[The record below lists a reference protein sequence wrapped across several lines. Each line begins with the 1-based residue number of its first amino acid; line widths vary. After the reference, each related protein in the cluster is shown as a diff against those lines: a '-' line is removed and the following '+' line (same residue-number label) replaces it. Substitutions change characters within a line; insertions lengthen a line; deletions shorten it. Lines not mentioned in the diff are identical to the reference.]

1 VLIIQRNK
9 KERGFNMQEEYS
21 KLRSDLN
28 VKMQGFFGSEPK
40 VVNAL
45 DDIIINCE
53 YRIKRRIKASSIST
67 IYENYYDVLY
77 SMVKIDYERLGVE
90 SELIRDNNGIKTQ
103 VGHIRPSDEILS
115 QIPLNI
121 GAKI

>member
-1 VLIIQRNK
+1 
-9 KERGFNMQEEYS
+9 MQEEYS

-28 VKMQGFFGSEPK
+28 VKMQVFFGSEPK

-103 VGHIRPSDEILS
+103 VSHIRPSDEILS